1 MDGEILTMPQT
12 KIYPATATEK
22 PPQRRPEENQQSK
35 VVPSPTTLPVFE
47 QLQNFEKI
55 AKQTKVEAL
64 KLKSEGDIKGALEK
78 LHEYKRMQV
87 ELTQKRKERIA
98 ELRLR
103 LANKQEKNNISGPA
117 TIESPK
123 VEGE

>member
-1 MDGEILTMPQT
+1 MPQT